1 MCCLC
6 VQRNE
11 YSEHKVL
18 SFLQLPSLP
27 QSKKRLM
34 HPSFRA
40 PSKGWGDVVSFVAGG
55 TPPNMA
61 SKQQVKWFADL
72 WPRDIHL
79 WKLLYIYFQ
88 TLGGR
93 PLLLPIIWGDQPA
106 AWLARICPQSSQL
119 IFAKHRAWL
128 WAPTSV
134 TPMLPVGYRPGFWK
148 GKFSDMKGVIRGLS
162 MVEFFFAT

>member
-40 PSKGWGDVVSFVAGG
+40 PSKGWGWCSFICGWGNTSKYGKQAASEMICRPLTKGHSSVEIIIHIFPNLGG
-55 TPPNMA
+55 GVPYFYPSFGVTNRQLGWLEFALGAPN
-61 SKQQVKWFADL
+61 SSSPSIELDFEL
-72 WPRDIHL
+72 RHL
-79 WKLLYIYFQ
+79 WLQCY
-88 TLGGR
+88 
-93 PLLLPIIWGDQPA
+93 
-106 AWLARICPQSSQL
+106 QSGIGLVSYL
-119 IFAKHRAWL
+119 
-128 WAPTSV
+128 
-134 TPMLPVGYRPGFWK
+134 
-148 GKFSDMKGVIRGLS
+148 GKFSDMKGVS
-162 MVEFFFAT
+162 

>member
-1 MCCLC
+1 MVNIFYHILLPMCCLC

-55 TPPNMA
+55 TPPNMGKQAA
-61 SKQQVKWFADL
+61 SEMIWRPLTKGHSSGEII
-72 WPRDIHL
+72 IH
-79 WKLLYIYFQ
+79 IFPN
-88 TLGGR
+88 LGGGVPYFYPSFGVTNR
-93 PLLLPIIWGDQPA
+93 QLG
-106 AWLARICPQSSQL
+106 WLEFALRAPNSSSPSIEL
-119 IFAKHRAWL
+119 DFELRHL
-128 WAPTSV
+128 
-134 TPMLPVGYRPGFWK
+134 
-148 GKFSDMKGVIRGLS
+148 
-162 MVEFFFAT
+162 